1 MTTSVYPTVTK
12 EDDIIPALQELQRL
26 REDEDISDFQ
36 NLTQRFVF
44 GRGLFTT
51 RVAPSSN
58 SDILATDSE
67 GDRVND
73 ATFEYKLLNISG
85 TLKWDRRTLDVS
97 W

>member
-1 MTTSVYPTVTK
+1 MTSSLYPFTDSEEDILDTLK
-12 EDDIIPALQELQRL
+12 EMARL
-26 REDEDISDFQ
+26 RDSEDISDFE
-36 NLTQRFVF
+36 NLPQRFVS

-58 SDILATDSE
+58 SDVLAGDTE
-67 GDRVND
+67 GDIVND
-73 ATFEYKLLNISG
+73 ATFEYKLLDISG